1 MLVFDEPTG
10 NLDIANEQLILSE
23 ARRVAREK
31 GIGILTSLHDFNQAL
46 ELGDR
51 FFFMKDGK
59 ILTTGG
65 REVVTADVIREI
77 FDAEVRVLEIEG
89 KKIIIN
95 GGENR

>member
-1 MLVFDEPTG
+1 
-10 NLDIANEQLILSE
+10 
-23 ARRVAREK
+23 
-31 GIGILTSLHDFNQAL
+31 
-46 ELGDR
+46 
-51 FFFMKDGK
+51 MKDGK

-65 REVVTADVIREI
+65 REVVTADVIREV